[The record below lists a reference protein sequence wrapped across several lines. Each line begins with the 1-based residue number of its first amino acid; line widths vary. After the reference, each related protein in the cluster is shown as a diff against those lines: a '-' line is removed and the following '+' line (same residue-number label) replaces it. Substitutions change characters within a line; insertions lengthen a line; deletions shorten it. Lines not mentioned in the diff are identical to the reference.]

1 MSKYLKA
8 EFLSEL
14 FRDMAEFAS
23 SDEERRV
30 LLIAAQTV
38 EELPGDEISDEK
50 LISSE
55 DDLPVENEIPDRK
68 SETDVRGGGY
78 SLPGKFSFSFRSSA
92 EVSDSGFRNAEG
104 YGDPTAYFA
113 LRNIER
119 GRKGKKRRD

>member
-38 EELPGDEISDEK
+38 EELPGDEIPDEK
-50 LISSE
+50 LISPE
-55 DDLPVENEIPDRK
+55 DDLLAENEIPDRK
-68 SETDVRGGGY
+68 SETDVRGGGIACRAN
-78 SLPGKFSFSFRSSA
+78 FRFL
-92 EVSDSGFRNAEG
+92 SGVPPR
-104 YGDPTAYFA
+104 
-113 LRNIER
+113 
-119 GRKGKKRRD
+119 